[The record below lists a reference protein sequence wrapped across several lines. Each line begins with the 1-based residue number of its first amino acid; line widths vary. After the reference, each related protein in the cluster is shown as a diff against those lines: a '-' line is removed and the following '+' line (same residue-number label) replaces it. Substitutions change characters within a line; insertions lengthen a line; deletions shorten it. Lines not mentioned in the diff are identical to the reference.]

1 MLNFKEFKIPY
12 LVESIGLI
20 GLICLTII
28 ITLIRVGVVKLVYPI
43 GSVLV
48 IAIPILINHIMVVV
62 IIFLLGALFNLYIS
76 YWVKNQYLPSLE
88 DKKGK
93 NRDLTQTPD
102 NEKKEILKDSPKR
115 QDSTFLLTI
124 VANSMETGIL
134 QTLKQLGEKQIP
146 IKYKLIG
153 IIIA

>member
-12 LVESIGLI
+12 LVEFIGLI
-20 GLICLTII
+20 SLLCLTII

-48 IAIPILINHIMVVV
+48 IAIPILLNHIMVVV

-76 YWVKNQYLPSLE
+76 YWVKNQYLPFLE

-93 NRDLTQTPD
+93 SKDLNKEPSNNRSFP
-102 NEKKEILKDSPKR
+102 S
-115 QDSTFLLTI
+115 
-124 VANSMETGIL
+124 
-134 QTLKQLGEKQIP
+134 
-146 IKYKLIG
+146 
-153 IIIA
+153 